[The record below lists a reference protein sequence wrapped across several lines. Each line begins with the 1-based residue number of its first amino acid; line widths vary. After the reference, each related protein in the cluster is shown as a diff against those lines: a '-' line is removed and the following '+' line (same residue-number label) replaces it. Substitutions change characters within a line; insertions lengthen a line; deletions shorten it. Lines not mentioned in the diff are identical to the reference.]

1 MDFPHI
7 FNPFGMAFSALLI
20 LPHIIYR
27 RKHTIDKE
35 IYTNKAMYYIDR
47 MGRFF
52 SLLLMSFHTG
62 VLERGFTEPKE
73 LMERFWI
80 ISTAVML
87 LIYLL
92 LWALFLKKE
101 RKSVAYLIAAAST
114 AVIVFSGILQVNT
127 LLFTAGFIY
136 LAGELYIIKRH
147 FNCPHF

>member
-1 MDFPHI
+1 
-7 FNPFGMAFSALLI
+7 
-20 LPHIIYR
+20 
-27 RKHTIDKE
+27 
-35 IYTNKAMYYIDR
+35 
-47 MGRFF
+47 
-52 SLLLMSFHTG
+52 MSFHTG

-80 ISTAVML
+80 ISTSVMV

>member
-1 MDFPHI
+1 MDFPNI

-27 RKHTIDKE
+27 RRHTIDKE

-62 VLERGFTEPKE
+62 VSERGFTEPKE

-87 LIYLL
+87 
-92 LWALFLKKE
+92 
-101 RKSVAYLIAAAST
+101 IAAVST